1 MEAHLFFSRNFLT
14 YAPSTPPPTPT
25 TFEVSKET
33 FEHLTTKI
41 EKLENLTIELGEE
54 LANVT
59 RFLEKQF
66 PIDEVPPVVAEA
78 HAVAAEAL
86 AVVPPIA
93 AVAHA
98 GAVDRVY
105 DTFLNANKKQ
115 HDLPLLTTE
124 SMTKLK
130 GATVRNG
137 WDGSEYINA
146 TPFPN
151 FVCRVTHRARLP
163 PCTPITQGS
172 RRPSRLRTTVRTS
185 AVSRVARC

>member
-1 MEAHLFFSRNFLT
+1 M
-14 YAPSTPPPTPT
+14 
-25 TFEVSKET
+25 SKET

-41 EKLENLTIELGEE
+41 EKLENRINGLEE
-54 LANVT
+54 EMANVT

-78 HAVAAEAL
+78 HADAAEAL
-86 AVVPPIA
+86 AVVPPI
-93 AVAHA
+93 VAHA

>member
-1 MEAHLFFSRNFLT
+1 MLPFHAT
-14 YAPSTPPPTPT
+14 PSTPPHTTTP
-25 TFEVSKET
+25 FEVSKET

-41 EKLENLTIELGEE
+41 EKLENRTNGLEEE
-54 LANVT
+54 LLNVT

-115 HDLPLLTTE
+115 HDLPLLPTE

-137 WDGSEYINA
+137 WDGSEYIYIYA
-146 TPFPN
+146 IPFPH
-151 FVCRVTHRARLP
+151 FVCRVTQRARLP
-163 PCTPITQGS
+163 PYTPITQSS
-172 RRPSRLRTTVRTS
+172 RRPSRLRTTARTS